1 MRTFDGAEAS
11 GEVVVVLWDMFGN
24 VKEER
29 HVKNL
34 LVATGI
40 AFMIS
45 RMKDT
50 SKAVMSHMGVGAGTT
65 APASGQTDLIS
76 ALGARVTLTGT
87 TIAGSNNEKIVYT
100 ATFGAG
106 ISTGAITEAGIF
118 NALTGGDMLNRV
130 VFAVVNKG
138 ADDTLGITWTVTQ
151 NASA

>member
-1 MRTFDGAEAS
+1 MKTFDGARAS
-11 GEVVVVLWDMFGN
+11 GVVDLVLWDKDLKI
-24 VKEER
+24 KEKR

-34 LVATGI
+34 LVASGL

-50 SKAVMSHMGVGAGTT
+50 SKAAMSHMGVGAGTT
-65 APASGQTDLIS
+65 VPNTDQTALIS
-76 ALGARVTLTGT
+76 ALGARVTLTST
-87 TIAGSNNEKIVYT
+87 TVAGIKGEKIIYA

-130 VFAVVNKG
+130 VFDVVNKG
-138 ADDTLGITWTVTQ
+138 VDDTLGVTWTVTQ

>member
-1 MRTFDGAEAS
+1 MKTFDGAQAS
-11 GEVVVVLWDMFGN
+11 GEVDIVLWDKDFS

-34 LVATGI
+34 LVATGL

-50 SKAVMSHMGVGAGTT
+50 SKAVMSHMGVGAGAT
-65 APASGQTDLIS
+65 APAADQTGLIS
-76 ALGARVTLTGT
+76 ALGARVSLTAT
-87 TIAGSNNEKIVYT
+87 TIAGTNNEKIVYT

-138 ADDTLGITWTVTQ
+138 ADDTLGVTWTVTQ

>member
-11 GEVVVVLWDMFGN
+11 GEVDVVLWDRFGS

-76 ALGARVTLTGT
+76 ALGARVSLTAT

-118 NALTGGDMLNRV
+118 NGLTGGDMLNRV

-138 ADDTLGITWTVTQ
+138 SDDTLGITWTVTQ